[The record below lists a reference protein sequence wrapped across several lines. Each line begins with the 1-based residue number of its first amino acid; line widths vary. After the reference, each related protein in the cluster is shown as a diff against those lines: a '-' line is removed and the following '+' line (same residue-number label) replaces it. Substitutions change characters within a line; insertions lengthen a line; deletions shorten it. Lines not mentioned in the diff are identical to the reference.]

1 MKLTVKDP
9 SAFFERRISDLV
21 DALDHAREFT
31 RCFPNLRQSKPSTHT
46 SIIPWL
52 YPQSPPEMQLQYG
65 WTICCNARAS
75 SNQHQRSILLCKFLN
90 LYPRMSLS

>member
-1 MKLTVKDP
+1 VKDP

-46 SIIPWL
+46 TIIPWL
-52 YPQSPPEMQLQYG
+52 YPQSPPEM
-65 WTICCNARAS
+65 
-75 SNQHQRSILLCKFLN
+75 
-90 LYPRMSLS
+90 